1 MSRYA
6 ISKLVVFVC
15 ALLYFAGATTAN
27 AQAAQNGSQPAANP
41 AGSAVTIYPA
51 PAGEPLSQDFQ
62 LRVSSQKVPV
72 YPCRV
77 SAMPFNQVWP
87 GYQRPLNQTEI
98 ASFAS
103 WDMAGPVDVEVV
115 SRRPVESVAI
125 RPTARGIRAKVD
137 GRRITFR
144 LSSPEQITVEVNGW
158 HKALHLF
165 ASALQAAAPK
175 PQDPRVRYF
184 GPGVHRP
191 GKMTVESGQT
201 VYLAGGAV
209 VYGAIEAQGASNI
222 RILGRGILDTSGL
235 ERDQAGGSIRLAKCK
250 NVVIDGVILR
260 DPNVWCLSAFFC
272 SNLSISNVKLIGL
285 WRYNADGIDICNS
298 QDVTIR
304 GCFVRSFDDSI
315 VVKGVSQGDDPV
327 RRIRVEGCVIWN
339 DWGRALEIGAE
350 TAAPEM
356 ADMVFRD
363 CDIVRTTY
371 VAMDIQHGDRAAIK
385 DVLFENIRLEI
396 DDVNWRCQIQ
406 NGRDDHFAFDT
417 NFRPQLL
424 VLEIYK
430 TAYSRDAERGTI
442 ERVTM
447 RNCTVTGKPLPPSR
461 LQAFDAQHGIK
472 DVTIANLRIN
482 GRGIRSLQEAAILV
496 GPHVQNVRIEAP

>member
-1 MSRYA
+1 MS
-6 ISKLVVFVC
+6 SFVVSVC
-15 ALLYFAGATTAN
+15 SAFYFLGATAAN
-27 AQAAQNGSQPAANP
+27 APAAQCASPTAAKPASP
-41 AGSAVTIYPA
+41 AVVIYQA
-51 PAGEPLSQDFQ
+51 PAGEPLSDDFQ
-62 LRVSSQKVPV
+62 LTVGSQKVPV

-77 SAMPFNQVWP
+77 SAMPLNQVWP
-87 GYQRPLNQTEI
+87 GYERPKDQTEI

-103 WDMAGPVDVEVV
+103 WDMTGPVDVEVV

-125 RPTARGIRAKVD
+125 RPTARGIQAKVD

-144 LSSPEQITVEVNGW
+144 LKGPQQITVEVNGW

-165 ASALQAAAPK
+165 ASAPQAAAPK

-191 GKMTVESGQT
+191 GKIMLESNQT
-201 VYLAGGAV
+201 IYVAGGAV
-209 VYGAIEAQGASNI
+209 VYGAIEAHGASNI
-222 RILGRGILDTSGL
+222 RILGHGILDTSAL
-235 ERDQAGGSIRLAKCK
+235 ERGQAGGSIRLANCK

-260 DPNVWCLSAFFC
+260 DPNVWCLSTFFC
-272 SNLSISNVKLIGL
+272 SKVNISNVKLIGL
-285 WRYNADGIDICNS
+285 WRYNSDGIDICNS

-304 GCFVRSFDDSI
+304 GCFIRSFDDSI
-315 VVKGVSQGDDPV
+315 VVKGVSQGNDPV
-327 RRIRVEGCVIWN
+327 RRILVEGCVIWN

-356 ADMVFRD
+356 ADLVFRD
-363 CDIVRTTY
+363 CDIIRTTY

-385 DVLFENIRLEI
+385 NVLFENIRLEI
-396 DDVNWRCQIQ
+396 DDVNWKCQIQ
-406 NGRDDHFAFDT
+406 NGRDDKFAFDT

-430 TAYSRDAERGTI
+430 TGYSRDAERGTI
-442 ERVTM
+442 ERVTL

-461 LQAFDAQHGIK
+461 LQGFDARHGV
-472 DVTIANLRIN
+472 DGVTITNLRIN
-482 GRGIRSLQEAAILV
+482 GRPIRSLQEAAVQV
-496 GPHVQNVRIEAP
+496 GPHVRNVRIEAP